1 MISASRIHIC
11 ESSSVRAPAVLLS
24 LDRTTRVVEWP
35 AMSPG
40 RTPLDNYVS
49 GCHLKVL
56 VNDEKIYGVGCLRE
70 RFIDVY

>member
-1 MISASRIHIC
+1 MISASRVNIR
-11 ESSSVRAPAVLLS
+11 EYSSIRAQAVLLS

-40 RTPLDNYVS
+40 RTPLDSYVS

-56 VNDEKIYGVGCLRE
+56 VNDEKIDGVGCLRE